1 MDISTLLVSC
11 LFCIKNDVYLFDDF
25 SKAHSSLSTC
35 YHIVHVDPPC
45 GLQYNDVEDAF
56 GSSFDAMT
64 QDKAAVYRT
73 KLGGDSTEL
82 TRLLEYDVADNLL
95 ERYGPNGIAINE
107 ENGDLA
113 VVITDWNNPRTE
125 IYSPSENGGTSSFN
139 TEPSTILY
147 HHEFRIQGPNADL
160 YGALTDGLTYDADM
174 RVFFIASPGGISIYE
189 AFDQYDLLGFIRV
202 DDLCSN
208 NVVGGGYLWMTCNR
222 KLLRMP
228 LAAEAMRND
237 MPTNSEDQNND
248 EDTEMF
254 NEGTTTI
261 MHRV

>member
-1 MDISTLLVSC
+1 
-11 LFCIKNDVYLFDDF
+11 
-25 SKAHSSLSTC
+25 
-35 YHIVHVDPPC
+35 
-45 GLQYNDVEDAF
+45 
-56 GSSFDAMT
+56 MT

-125 IYSPSENGGTSSFN
+125 IYSLSENGDTSFN

-147 HHEFRIQGPNADL
+147 HNERIQGPNADL

-228 LAAEAMRND
+228 LAAEAMKND

-248 EDTEMF
+248 EDTEMLD
-254 NEGTTTI
+254 EGTTNASSTKGLVAKF
-261 MHRV
+261 MLPLLFLSFM